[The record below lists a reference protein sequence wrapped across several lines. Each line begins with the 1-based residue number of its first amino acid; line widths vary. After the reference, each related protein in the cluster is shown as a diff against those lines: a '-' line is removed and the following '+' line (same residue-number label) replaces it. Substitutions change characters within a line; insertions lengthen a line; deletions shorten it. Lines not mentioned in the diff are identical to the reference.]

1 MPAARLYLNLLGLK
15 RIRSNERF
23 IEQVVD
29 KIMASPSSKA
39 RLTIWSGPT
48 SGRQSCE
55 DQVERPFRRIVL
67 PNDAVSTHGGEMP
80 TQALLDPDRLFAPDP
95 EQRCVARELYDS
107 IADLPLVC
115 PHGHVDP
122 RLLADED
129 ATFGTPADL
138 FIIPDHYVFRM
149 LYSQGVP
156 LEALGIP
163 LRDGVRETLGNPVET
178 DHRKIWQTFADH
190 FHLFRGTPSGSWLA
204 HELYEVFGIQQKLT
218 GGTAQEIY
226 DELVHKLAQPE
237 YRPRALFDRFSI
249 EVLCTT
255 DAAVDSLEH
264 HKAIKE
270 SGWPGVVRPTF
281 RPDGVVNLLV
291 PAWRAN
297 LDALS
302 AAVGR
307 EITTAK
313 ALITALE
320 ERRAFFKS
328 MGATATDSAVETPY
342 TEALSPAK
350 AEKIFARALTGKVTD
365 KDAKRF
371 TGHMMIEMARMS
383 VEDGMV
389 MQLHA
394 GCYRNHN
401 PVEFEKF
408 GADKGY
414 DMPIETEWVYN
425 LKPLTDRF
433 GNDPRLTLVLFT
445 LDETSYSRELAPLA
459 GHYPALRLG
468 PPWWFHD
475 SLNGI
480 ARYFDQVMETAG
492 LYNTAGFNDDT
503 RAFVSIPARHDVWR
517 RASANWLA
525 GMVVRGLID
534 MADASE
540 MACDMANGLAR
551 RTYKL

>member
-1 MPAARLYLNLLGLK
+1 MVKRAKTTGRGATGL
-15 RIRSNERF
+15 E
-23 IEQVVD
+23 
-29 KIMASPSSKA
+29 
-39 RLTIWSGPT
+39 G
-48 SGRQSCE
+48 
-55 DQVERPFRRIVL
+55 
-67 PNDAVSTHGGEMP
+67 
-80 TQALLDPDRLFAPDP
+80 QALLNPDRFFAPDP
-95 EQRCVARELYDS
+95 GQRRVARELYES
-107 IADLPLVC
+107 IRDLPLVC

-122 RLLADED
+122 RLLAEKD

-163 LRDGVRETLGNPVET
+163 MRDSVQENLGGPIET
-178 DHRKIWQTFADH
+178 DHRKIWQTVADH
-190 FHLFRGTPSGSWLA
+190 FYLFRGTPSGDWLA
-204 HELYEVFGIQQKLT
+204 HELYGVFGIQQRLM
-218 GGTAQEIY
+218 GDTAQEIY

-237 YRPRALFDRFSI
+237 YRPRALFERFKI

-255 DAAVDSLEH
+255 DGAADPLEH
-264 HKAIKE
+264 HKAIRE
-270 SGWPGVVRPTF
+270 SGWNGVVRPTF
-281 RPDGVVNLLV
+281 RPDAVVNLLV
-291 PAWRAN
+291 PGWHSN
-297 LDALS
+297 IDALG
-302 AAVGR
+302 ATVGR

-328 MGATATDSAVETPY
+328 MGARATDSALETPY
-342 TEALSPAK
+342 TEALSTAQ
-350 AEKIFARALTGKVTD
+350 AEKIFARALTGKATA

-371 TGHMMIEMARMS
+371 AGHMMIEMARMS
-383 VEDGMV
+383 IEDGMV

-401 PVEFEKF
+401 PVLFEKF
-408 GADKGY
+408 GADKGH
-414 DMPIETEWVYN
+414 DIPVATEWVCN

-433 GNDPRLTLVLFT
+433 GNEPRLTLILFT
-445 LDETSYSRELAPLA
+445 IDETSYSRELAPLA
-459 GHYPALRLG
+459 GHYPALKLG

-475 SLNGI
+475 SLNGM
-480 ARYFDQVMETAG
+480 ARYFEQVMETAG

-525 GMVVRGLID
+525 GMVVRGLIEI
-534 MADASE
+534 ADAAE
-540 MACDMANGLAR
+540 MAPELANGLAR

>member
-1 MPAARLYLNLLGLK
+1 
-15 RIRSNERF
+15 
-23 IEQVVD
+23 
-29 KIMASPSSKA
+29 
-39 RLTIWSGPT
+39 
-48 SGRQSCE
+48 
-55 DQVERPFRRIVL
+55 
-67 PNDAVSTHGGEMP
+67 MP

-95 EQRCVARELYDS
+95 GQRRVARELYDA
-107 IADLPLVC
+107 IAELPIVS

-122 RLLADED
+122 ALLADES

-163 LRDGVRETLGNPVET
+163 RSDGGPVET

-190 FHLFRGTPSGSWLA
+190 FYLFRGTPSGAWLA
-204 HELYEVFGIQQKLT
+204 HELYEVFGIQKKLT
-218 GGTAQEIY
+218 GATAQETY
-226 DELVHKLAQPE
+226 DELVDKLAQPE
-237 YRPRALFDRFSI
+237 YRPRALFDRFKI

-255 DAAVDSLEH
+255 DGAADSLEH

-291 PAWRAN
+291 PGWCVN
-297 LDALS
+297 IDALG

-328 MGATATDSAVETPY
+328 MGATSTDSGVETPY
-342 TEALSPAK
+342 IEALSSKK
-350 AEKIFARALTGKVTD
+350 AEAIFARALAGKATA

-371 TGHMMIEMARMS
+371 TGHMIIEMARMS
-383 VEDGMV
+383 VEDGLV
-389 MQLHA
+389 MQFHA

-401 PVEFEKF
+401 PVVFGKF
-408 GADKGY
+408 GADKGH
-414 DMPIETEWVYN
+414 DIPVQTEWVEN

-433 GNDPRLTLVLFT
+433 GNDPRLTMLLFT

-459 GHYPALRLG
+459 GHYPALKLG

-475 SLNGI
+475 SLNGM

-503 RAFVSIPARHDVWR
+503 RAFVSIPARHDFWR

-525 GMVVRGLID
+525 GLVVRGLID
-534 MADASE
+534 MADAGE
-540 MACDMANGLAR
+540 MALEMANGLAR

>member
-1 MPAARLYLNLLGLK
+1 MAAQVIAGL
-15 RIRSNERF
+15 E
-23 IEQVVD
+23 
-29 KIMASPSSKA
+29 
-39 RLTIWSGPT
+39 G
-48 SGRQSCE
+48 
-55 DQVERPFRRIVL
+55 
-67 PNDAVSTHGGEMP
+67 
-80 TQALLDPDRLFAPDP
+80 QAPLDPDRFFAPDP
-95 EQRCVARELYDS
+95 GQRCVARELYDA
-107 IADLPLVC
+107 IVELPLVC

-122 RLLADED
+122 RLLGDEN
-129 ATFGTPADL
+129 ATFGTPVDL

-163 LRDGVRETLGNPVET
+163 RQDGVREDFGGAVET

-190 FHLFRGTPSGSWLA
+190 FYLFRGTPSGVWLA
-204 HELYEVFGIQQKLT
+204 HELYEVFGVKQKLA
-218 GGTAQEIY
+218 GATAQAIY
-226 DELVHKLAQPE
+226 DELVDKLVRPE
-237 YRPRALFDRFSI
+237 YRPRALFDRFKI

-255 DAAVDSLEH
+255 DGASDSLAH
-264 HKAIKE
+264 HQAIRD
-270 SGWPGVVRPTF
+270 SGWQGVVRPTF
-281 RPDGVVNLLV
+281 RPDAVVNLLTTG
-291 PAWRAN
+291 WRSH

-302 AAVGR
+302 GAVGR
-307 EITTAK
+307 GITTAK
-313 ALITALE
+313 GLIRALE
-320 ERRAFFKS
+320 ERREFFKS
-328 MGATATDSAVETPY
+328 MGATATDSGLDTPY
-342 TEALSPAK
+342 TEALSSKK
-350 AEKIFARALTGKVTD
+350 AEAIFARALAGQATA

-394 GCYRNHN
+394 GSYRNHN
-401 PVEFEKF
+401 PVMFEKF
-408 GADKGY
+408 GADKGC
-414 DMPIETEWVYN
+414 DIPVAIEWVHN
-425 LKPLTDRF
+425 LKPLLDRF
-433 GNDPRLTLVLFT
+433 GNDSRLTLLLFT

-503 RAFVSIPARHDVWR
+503 RAFVSIPARHDIWR

-525 GMVVRGLID
+525 GLVVRGLSD
-534 MADASE
+534 EAEAAE
-540 MACDMANGLAR
+540 MAADMANGLAR